1 MAEHQIALRRP
12 FDAAPSRIN
21 PPPSWQGM
29 QRTALDPSDASDG
42 TRRSRR
48 GLRQQ
53 ALAIGWQSIDSAFS
67 EVGEAVLLISKDSLI
82 DRMSALATRYL
93 DDGHGWTVRGGRLR
107 HANAKMQRLFDAH
120 CAAVA
125 SDRQTRSLATTASW
139 GEVFWVDI
147 SLAPAILNQ
156 TGGRMLLVRL
166 RRKSAFALP
175 DVARLKSV
183 FDITRAEA
191 AVLAG
196 LAAGHNV
203 EEVATLR
210 QASVLT
216 VRKQVASLLSKMEC
230 HRQSEL
236 VRLASL
242 L

>member
-12 FDAAPSRIN
+12 FDAAHSQPT
-21 PPPSWQGM
+21 PTPSWHGIVG
-29 QRTALDPSDASDG
+29 AAHGLSGIDDG
-42 TRRSRR
+42 PRRSRQ
-48 GLRQQ
+48 GLRRQ
-53 ALAIGWQSIDSAFS
+53 ALAIGWQSIDEAFS
-67 EVGEAVLLISKDSLI
+67 EVGEAVLLIGKESLI
-82 DRMSALATRYL
+82 GRMSTLAARYL
-93 DDGHGWTVRGGRLR
+93 DDGHGWTARGGRLR

-125 SDRQTRSLATTASW
+125 SDRQMRSLATTASW

-147 SLAPAILNQ
+147 SLAPTIFSRA
-156 TGGRMLLVRL
+156 GERMLLVRL
-166 RRKSAFALP
+166 RRRSAFAMP

-183 FDITRAEA
+183 FNITRAEA